1 MGAVLIIISAL
12 ISYAKEF
19 YVHRRITLLALACAC
34 GLSAQA
40 MATTYPLTLTDTSGQ
55 SLTIKQEPKRI
66 VVQDGRDILTL
77 ALLDRADPFAR
88 LVAWNNLLKKSDGET
103 WKILR
108 NKWPEA
114 NGIIDMGFSDKGEV
128 NLESVIAKQPDL
140 MVAQLRS
147 KPSLSQTGVLD
158 KLKALNI
165 PVLFIDTMLKPVENT
180 PKSIT
185 LLGETLNRE
194 SEAKQYTDFYQQHYQ
209 NILDKTKA
217 VEPKPL
223 VFIEAKAGLNGLES
237 CCFTHSHVGWGGMI
251 EAVGAR
257 NLGSA
262 LLPGATGDVS
272 LEKVI
277 SMKPDAYIVSGSQW
291 ATKTNAAVPFGYGV
305 TQQQVDDAFNR
316 MKQRP
321 GFAQVTAVK
330 EGRFYGIY
338 HNFYNHPYNIVGLE
352 YLAKFIYP
360 NQFKELDPAKTY
372 SDILSRFTEVPEGKG
387 ILGAQA
393 PAGK

>member
-1 MGAVLIIISAL
+1 M
-12 ISYAKEF
+12 
-19 YVHRRITLLALACAC
+19 HRRITLLALACAC

-140 MVAQLRS
+140 MLAQLRS

-372 SDILSRFTEVPEGKG
+372 SEILSRFTEVPEGKG

>member
-1 MGAVLIIISAL
+1 M
-12 ISYAKEF
+12 Y
-19 YVHRRITLLALACAC
+19 RRMTLLAFACAF
-34 GLSAQA
+34 STQV
-40 MATTYPLTLTDTSGQ
+40 MATTYPLTLTDTAGQ
-55 SLTIKQEPKRI
+55 TLTIKQEPKRI

-77 ALLDRADPFAR
+77 ALLDRADPFTR

-103 WKILR
+103 WKILQS
-108 NKWPEA
+108 KWPA
-114 NGIIDMGFSDKGEV
+114 AKNIIDMGFSDKGEI
-128 NLESVIAKQPDL
+128 NLESVIAKHPDL

-158 KLKALNI
+158 KLQALNI

-209 NILDKTKA
+209 SILDKTKT
-217 VEPKPL
+217 VEPKPR

-237 CCFTHSHVGWGGMI
+237 CCFTHAHVGWGGMI

-257 NLGSA
+257 NLGSE

-291 ATKTNAAVPFGYGV
+291 ASKTNAAVPFGYGV
-305 TQQQVDDAFNR
+305 TQQQVDEAFNR

-321 GFAQVTAVK
+321 GFAQVSAVK

-360 NQFKELDPAKTY
+360 NQFKDLDPAKTY
-372 SDILSRFTEVPEGKG
+372 SEILSRFTEVPEGQG

>member
-1 MGAVLIIISAL
+1 M
-12 ISYAKEF
+12 
-19 YVHRRITLLALACAC
+19 HRRITLLALACAC

-114 NGIIDMGFSDKGEV
+114 SGIIDMGFSDKGEV

-330 EGRFYGIY
+330 EGRLYGIY

-372 SDILSRFTEVPEGKG
+372 SEILSRFTEVPEGKG

>member
-34 GLSAQA
+34 SLSAQA

-237 CCFTHSHVGWGGMI
+237 CCFTHSHVGWGAMI

-372 SDILSRFTEVPEGKG
+372 SEILSRFTEVPEGKG

>member
-1 MGAVLIIISAL
+1 M
-12 ISYAKEF
+12 
-19 YVHRRITLLALACAC
+19 HRRITLLALACAC

-40 MATTYPLTLTDTSGQ
+40 MATTYPLTLTDTAGQ
-55 SLTIKQEPKRI
+55 TVTIKQEPKRI

-77 ALLDRADPFAR
+77 ALLDRADPFTR

-103 WKILR
+103 WKILQS
-108 NKWPEA
+108 KWPEA
-114 NGIIDMGFSDKGEV
+114 NNIIDMGFSDKGEI
-128 NLESVIAKQPDL
+128 NLESVIAKHPDL

-158 KLKALNI
+158 KLQALNI

-180 PKSIT
+180 PKSIS

-194 SEAKQYTDFYQQHYQ
+194 SEAKQYTDFYQQRYQ
-209 NILDKTKA
+209 SILDKTKT

-237 CCFTHSHVGWGGMI
+237 CCFTHAHVGWGGMI
-251 EAVGAR
+251 EAIGAR
-257 NLGSA
+257 NVGSA

-291 ATKTNAAVPFGYGV
+291 ASKTNAAVPFGYGV

-321 GFAQVTAVK
+321 GFAQVSAVK
-330 EGRFYGIY
+330 DGRFYGIY

-360 NQFKELDPAKTY
+360 NQFKDLDPAKTY
-372 SDILSRFTEVPEGKG
+372 SEILSRFTEIPEGKG

>member
-1 MGAVLIIISAL
+1 MGAILIIISGL
-12 ISYAKEF
+12 ISNAKEF

-40 MATTYPLTLTDTSGQ
+40 MATTYPLTLTDTAGQ
-55 SLTIKQEPKRI
+55 TVTIKQEPKRI

-77 ALLDRADPFAR
+77 ALLDRADPFTR

-103 WKILR
+103 WKILQS
-108 NKWPEA
+108 KWPEA
-114 NGIIDMGFSDKGEV
+114 NNIIDMGFSDKGEI
-128 NLESVIAKQPDL
+128 NLESVIAKHPDL

-158 KLKALNI
+158 KLQALNI

-180 PKSIT
+180 PKSIN

-209 NILDKTKA
+209 SILDKTKT

-237 CCFTHSHVGWGGMI
+237 CCFTHAHVGWGGMI
-251 EAVGAR
+251 EAIGAR
-257 NLGSA
+257 NVGSA

-291 ATKTNAAVPFGYGV
+291 ASKTNAAVPFGYGV

-321 GFAQVTAVK
+321 GFAQVSAVK
-330 EGRFYGIY
+330 DGRFYGIY

-360 NQFKELDPAKTY
+360 NQFKDLDPAKTY
-372 SDILSRFTEVPEGKG
+372 SEILSRFTEVPEGKG

>member
-1 MGAVLIIISAL
+1 M
-12 ISYAKEF
+12 
-19 YVHRRITLLALACAC
+19 HRRITLLALACAC

-40 MATTYPLTLTDTSGQ
+40 MATTYPLILTDTSGQ

-372 SDILSRFTEVPEGKG
+372 SEILSRFTEVPEGKG

>member
-180 PKSIT
+180 PKSIM

-360 NQFKELDPAKTY
+360 NQFKELDPAKTH
-372 SDILSRFTEVPEGKG
+372 SEILSRFTEVPEGKG

>member
-305 TQQQVDDAFNR
+305 TQQQVYDAFNR

-372 SDILSRFTEVPEGKG
+372 SEILSRFTEVPEGKG

>member
-1 MGAVLIIISAL
+1 M
-12 ISYAKEF
+12 
-19 YVHRRITLLALACAC
+19 HRRITLLALAYAC

-372 SDILSRFTEVPEGKG
+372 SEILSRFTEVPEGKG

>member
-1 MGAVLIIISAL
+1 M
-12 ISYAKEF
+12 
-19 YVHRRITLLALACAC
+19 HRRITLLALACAC

-305 TQQQVDDAFNR
+305 TQRQVDDAFNR

>member
-1 MGAVLIIISAL
+1 M
-12 ISYAKEF
+12 
-19 YVHRRITLLALACAC
+19 HRRITLLALACAC

-180 PKSIT
+180 PKSIK

-372 SDILSRFTEVPEGKG
+372 SEILSRFTEVPEGKG

>member
-1 MGAVLIIISAL
+1 M
-12 ISYAKEF
+12 
-19 YVHRRITLLALACAC
+19 HRRITLLALACAC

-262 LLPGATGDVS
+262 LLPGATGDAS

-372 SDILSRFTEVPEGKG
+372 SEILSRFTEVPEGKG

>member
-360 NQFKELDPAKTY
+360 NQFNELDPAKTY
-372 SDILSRFTEVPEGKG
+372 SEILSRFTEVPEGKG

>member
-257 NLGSA
+257 NLGSE

-291 ATKTNAAVPFGYGV
+291 ASKTNAAVPFGYGV

-372 SDILSRFTEVPEGKG
+372 SEILSRFTEVPEGKG

>member
-1 MGAVLIIISAL
+1 MGAILIIISGL
-12 ISYAKEF
+12 ISYAKEC
-19 YVHRRITLLALACAC
+19 YVHRRMTLLALACAC

-40 MATTYPLTLTDTSGQ
+40 MATTYPLTLTDTAGQ
-55 SLTIKQEPKRI
+55 TLTIKQEPKRI

-77 ALLDRADPFAR
+77 ALLDRADPFNR

-103 WKILR
+103 WKILQS
-108 NKWPEA
+108 KWPEA
-114 NGIIDMGFSDKGEV
+114 NNIIDMGFSDKGEV
-128 NLESVIAKQPDL
+128 NLESVIAKHPDL

-158 KLKALNI
+158 KLQALNI

-209 NILDKTKA
+209 RILDKTKT

-237 CCFTHSHVGWGGMI
+237 CCFTHAHVGWGGMI

-257 NLGSA
+257 NVGSE

-291 ATKTNAAVPFGYGV
+291 ASKTNAAVPFGYGV

-321 GFAQVTAVK
+321 GFAQLSAVK
-330 EGRFYGIY
+330 DGRFYGIY

-360 NQFKELDPAKTY
+360 NQFKDLDPAKTY
-372 SDILSRFTEVPEGKG
+372 SEILSRFTEVPEGKG

>member
-1 MGAVLIIISAL
+1 MGAVLIIISGL
-12 ISYAKEF
+12 ISYAKEC
-19 YVHRRITLLALACAC
+19 YVHRRMTLLALACAC

-40 MATTYPLTLTDTSGQ
+40 MATTYPLTLTDTAGQ
-55 SLTIKQEPKRI
+55 TLTIKQEPKRI

-77 ALLDRADPFAR
+77 ALLDRADPFNR

-103 WKILR
+103 WKILQS
-108 NKWPEA
+108 KWPEA
-114 NGIIDMGFSDKGEV
+114 NNIIDMGFSDKGEV
-128 NLESVIAKQPDL
+128 NLESVIAKHPDL

-158 KLKALNI
+158 KLQALNI

-209 NILDKTKA
+209 RILDKTKT

-237 CCFTHSHVGWGGMI
+237 CCFTHAHVGWGGMI

-257 NLGSA
+257 NVGSE

-291 ATKTNAAVPFGYGV
+291 ASKTNAAVPFGYGV

-321 GFAQVTAVK
+321 GFAQLSAVK
-330 EGRFYGIY
+330 DGRFYGIY

-360 NQFKELDPAKTY
+360 NQFKDLDPAKTY
-372 SDILSRFTEVPEGKG
+372 SEILSRFTEVPEGKG

>member
-1 MGAVLIIISAL
+1 M
-12 ISYAKEF
+12 
-19 YVHRRITLLALACAC
+19 HRRMTLLALACAC

-40 MATTYPLTLTDTSGQ
+40 MATTYPLTLTDTAGQ
-55 SLTIKQEPKRI
+55 TLTIKQEPKRI

-77 ALLDRADPFAR
+77 ALLDRADPFNR

-103 WKILR
+103 WKILQS
-108 NKWPEA
+108 KWPEA
-114 NGIIDMGFSDKGEV
+114 NNIIDMGFSDKGEV
-128 NLESVIAKQPDL
+128 NLESVIAKHPDL

-158 KLKALNI
+158 KLQALNI

-209 NILDKTKA
+209 RILDKTKT

-237 CCFTHSHVGWGGMI
+237 CCFTHAHVGWGGMI

-257 NLGSA
+257 NVGSE

-291 ATKTNAAVPFGYGV
+291 ASKTNAAVPFGYGV
-305 TQQQVDDAFNR
+305 TQQQVNDAFNR

-321 GFAQVTAVK
+321 GFAQLSAVK
-330 EGRFYGIY
+330 DGRFYGIY

-360 NQFKELDPAKTY
+360 NQFKDLDPAKTY
-372 SDILSRFTEVPEGKG
+372 SEILSRFTEVPEGKG

>member
-1 MGAVLIIISAL
+1 M
-12 ISYAKEF
+12 
-19 YVHRRITLLALACAC
+19 HRRMTLLALACAC

-40 MATTYPLTLTDTSGQ
+40 MATTYPLTLTDTAGQ
-55 SLTIKQEPKRI
+55 TLTIKQEPKRI

-77 ALLDRADPFAR
+77 ALLDRADPFNR

-103 WKILR
+103 WKILQS
-108 NKWPEA
+108 KWPEA
-114 NGIIDMGFSDKGEV
+114 NNIIDMGFSDKGEV
-128 NLESVIAKQPDL
+128 NLESVIAKHPDL

-158 KLKALNI
+158 KLQALNI

-209 NILDKTKA
+209 RILDKTKT

-237 CCFTHSHVGWGGMI
+237 CCFTHAHVGWGGMI

-257 NLGSA
+257 NVGSE

-291 ATKTNAAVPFGYGV
+291 ASKTNAAVPFGYGV

-321 GFAQVTAVK
+321 GFAQLSAVK
-330 EGRFYGIY
+330 DGRFYGIY

-360 NQFKELDPAKTY
+360 NQFKDLDPAKTY
-372 SDILSRFTEVPEGKG
+372 SEILSRFTEVPEGKG

>member
-1 MGAVLIIISAL
+1 M
-12 ISYAKEF
+12 
-19 YVHRRITLLALACAC
+19 HRRITLLALACAC

-55 SLTIKQEPKRI
+55 SLTIKQEPNRI

>member
-1 MGAVLIIISAL
+1 MGAVLIIIYAL

-372 SDILSRFTEVPEGKG
+372 SEILSRFTEVPEGKG

>member
-1 MGAVLIIISAL
+1 M
-12 ISYAKEF
+12 
-19 YVHRRITLLALACAC
+19 HRRITLLALACAC

-128 NLESVIAKQPDL
+128 NMESVIAKQPDL

-305 TQQQVDDAFNR
+305 TQQQVYDAFNR

-372 SDILSRFTEVPEGKG
+372 SEILSRFTEVPEGKG

>member
-1 MGAVLIIISAL
+1 
-12 ISYAKEF
+12 
-19 YVHRRITLLALACAC
+19 VHRRITLLALACAC
-34 GLSAQA
+34 GLSTQA
-40 MATTYPLTLTDTSGQ
+40 MATTYPLTLTDTAGQ
-55 SLTIKQEPKRI
+55 TVTIKQEPKRI

-77 ALLDRADPFAR
+77 ALLDRADPFTR

-103 WKILR
+103 WKILQS
-108 NKWPEA
+108 KWPEA
-114 NGIIDMGFSDKGEV
+114 NNIIDMGFSDKGEI
-128 NLESVIAKQPDL
+128 NLESVIAKHPDL

-158 KLKALNI
+158 KLQALNI

-180 PKSIT
+180 PKSIN

-209 NILDKTKA
+209 SILDKTKT

-237 CCFTHSHVGWGGMI
+237 CCFTHAHVGWGGMI
-251 EAVGAR
+251 EAIGAR
-257 NLGSA
+257 NVGSA

-291 ATKTNAAVPFGYGV
+291 ASKTNAAVPFGYGV

-321 GFAQVTAVK
+321 GFAQVSAVK
-330 EGRFYGIY
+330 DGRFYGIY

-360 NQFKELDPAKTY
+360 NQFKDLDPAKTY
-372 SDILSRFTEVPEGKG
+372 SEILSRFTEVPEGKG